1 MRMRFV
7 LAPSAPSQANENG
20 ACPPVSRHGWK
31 WSLMIALSNPSSSA
45 RTPYRSSSCGPNCS
59 ADAFQPSVNMNAM
72 VRSLSIIPLHGIPE
86 VRPGDDLASLIADA
100 ARAERI
106 DLVDGDVVA
115 IAQKIVSKSEGRIV
129 RLVDV
134 QPGPRALE
142 MAQESGKDA
151 RQLEV
156 VLRETA
162 EIVRWT
168 HGVLISQTHHGFVC
182 ANAGVDRSN
191 AGAPDTVILLPVDP
205 DASAARLRDA
215 IKKSAGVTVSVVVTD
230 TFGRAWREGHMN
242 VAIGIAGLPALKRYV
257 GQFDPE
263 GYELRVTEIAV
274 ADEVAA
280 AAELVMGKLDRC
292 PAAVVR
298 GLVML
303 EPAETA
309 RDYVRSAEKDL
320 FR

>member
-1 MRMRFV
+1 MTTGVAPWVEVVTDDGALEAELLSEHAV
-7 LAPSAPSQANENG
+7 LEQ
-20 ACPPVSRHGWK
+20 
-31 WSLMIALSNPSSSA
+31 I
-45 RTPYRSSSCGPNCS
+45 
-59 ADAFQPSVNMNAM
+59 
-72 VRSLSIIPLHGIPE
+72 VRSELLRGRFPAECEHAPDGTGNSRYTYRVSYARLIVTGVHGLPE
-86 VRPGDDLASLIADA
+86 IRPGDDLPRLIVDA
-100 ARAERI
+100 QRKQGETLR
-106 DLVDGDVVA
+106 DGDILAV
-115 IAQKIVSKSEGRIV
+115 AQKVVSKSEGRIV
-129 RLVDV
+129 RLADV
-134 QPGPRALE
+134 VPSERALA

-156 VLRETA
+156 VLGETA
-162 EIVRWT
+162 KIMRWA
-168 HGVLISQTHHGFVC
+168 HGVLISETRHGFVC

-191 AGAPDTVILLPVDP
+191 AGAPDTVILLPLDP
-205 DASAARLRDA
+205 DASAARIRDA
-215 IKKSAGVTVSVVVTD
+215 IRERTGASVAVIVTD

-242 VAIGIAGLPALKRYV
+242 VAIGIAGLPALKRYM

-292 PAAVVR
+292 PAALVR
-298 GLVML
+298 GLVAN

-309 RDYVRSAEKDL
+309 RDYVRPAEKDL

>member
-1 MRMRFV
+1 MSVRR
-7 LAPSAPSQANENG
+7 LAVFS
-20 ACPPVSRHGWK
+20 VHG
-31 WSLMIALSNPSSSA
+31 L
-45 RTPYRSSSCGPNCS
+45 
-59 ADAFQPSVNMNAM
+59 
-72 VRSLSIIPLHGIPE
+72 PE
-86 VRPGDDLASLIADA
+86 IRPGDDLARLIADA
-100 ARAERI
+100 ARAQ
-106 DLVDGDVVA
+106 GDEIRDDDVLAV
-115 IAQKIVSKSEGRIV
+115 AQKIVSKAEGRIV
-129 RLVDV
+129 PLATVV
-134 QPGPRALE
+134 PGERAIA
-142 MAQESGKDA
+142 MAQEANKDP

-156 VLRETA
+156 VLSETA
-162 EIVRWT
+162 KIVRWA
-168 HGVLISQTHHGFVC
+168 HGVLISETRHGFIC

-215 IKKSAGVTVSVVVTD
+215 IRADIGARVAVVVTD

-292 PAAVVR
+292 PVAIVR
-298 GLVML
+298 GFGVDGN
-303 EPAETA
+303 AETA
-309 RDYVRSAEKDL
+309 RDYVRPADKDL

>member
-1 MRMRFV
+1 V
-7 LAPSAPSQANENG
+7 VTG
-20 ACPPVSRHGWK
+20 VHG
-31 WSLMIALSNPSSSA
+31 L
-45 RTPYRSSSCGPNCS
+45 
-59 ADAFQPSVNMNAM
+59 
-72 VRSLSIIPLHGIPE
+72 PE
-86 VRPGDDLASLIADA
+86 IRPGDDLANLIANA
-100 ARAERI
+100 VRAEGEQLR
-106 DLVDGDVVA
+106 DGDVLAV
-115 IAQKIVSKSEGRIV
+115 AQKIVSKSEGRIV
-129 RLVDV
+129 PLADV
-134 QPGPRALE
+134 VPGPRALE
-142 MAQESGKDA
+142 MARDSGKDA

-156 VLRETA
+156 VLSESA
-162 EIVRWT
+162 KVVRWS
-168 HGVLISQTHHGFVC
+168 HGVLISQTRHGFVC

-205 DASAARLRDA
+205 DASATRLREA
-215 IKKSAGVTVSVVVTD
+215 IRAKTGATVSVIVTD

-292 PAAVVR
+292 PVAIVR
-298 GLVML
+298 GLAL
-303 EPAETA
+303 TETAETA
-309 RDYVRSAEKDL
+309 RDYVRPAEKDL